1 MPHCEPAKE
10 PTPGWELTGR
20 SSKQKE
26 NLRSQADCLKLLGCM
41 STMDNPTGWNAA
53 DDASLA
59 NRSVRAGCASGK
71 VLWHSTT
78 VVADTELGGT
88 NADNGTVVGAR
99 DACA

>member
-1 MPHCEPAKE
+1 
-10 PTPGWELTGR
+10 
-20 SSKQKE
+20 
-26 NLRSQADCLKLLGCM
+26 M

-88 NADNGTVVGAR
+88 NADNGTVVRAR
-99 DACA
+99 EACA